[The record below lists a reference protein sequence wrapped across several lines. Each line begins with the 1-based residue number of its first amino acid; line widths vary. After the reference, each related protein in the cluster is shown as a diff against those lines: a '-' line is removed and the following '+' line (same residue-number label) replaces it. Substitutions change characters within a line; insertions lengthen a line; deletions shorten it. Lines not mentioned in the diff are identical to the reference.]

1 MNFGC
6 GRYGE
11 LAGQF
16 RFAALRAFGLIFG
29 VSDQGFEVVVAVLAA
44 VLINRHE
51 RRDP

>member
-1 MNFGC
+1 MNFGG
-6 GRYGE
+6 GRYGK
-11 LAGQF
+11 LTGQF
-16 RFAALRAFGLIFG
+16 RFAALRAFGLIFR